1 MRCRALRELGARV
14 AKGTTYD
21 EIARA
26 AGTTRMSVCR
36 WFTGTRPRLRSRIRL
51 RDRMGI
57 AIMWWQSDEW
67 LAKFAS
73 TPDIEAALAE
83 AS

>member
-1 MRCRALRELGARV
+1 MRCRALRELGQLV
-14 AKGTTYD
+14 ANGTTYD

-36 WFTGTRPRLRSRIRL
+36 WFTGTRPRLAHRIRL
-51 RDRMGI
+51 RSRLGI
-57 AIMWWQSDEW
+57 AVIWWQTDTW
-67 LAKFAS
+67 LAKHGA
-73 TPDIEAALAE
+73 TPNIEAALAE